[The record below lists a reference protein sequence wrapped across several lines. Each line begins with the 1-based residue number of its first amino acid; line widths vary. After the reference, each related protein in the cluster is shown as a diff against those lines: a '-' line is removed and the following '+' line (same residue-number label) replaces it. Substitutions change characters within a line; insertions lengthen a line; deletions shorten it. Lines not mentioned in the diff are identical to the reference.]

1 MRSQTRILCSLRPHN
16 GLGARSAP
24 SRYCQLAKGIHRTIK
39 DTPLASV
46 KTLAVVVASA
56 AVILAGAAPLSAQ
69 AGPPHDIS
77 GYWELPID
85 GRLVPSAVLSPAV
98 TQAIIEEEARKKAKA
113 IRWCNWVGMPTTM
126 DVGRPLNIRQ
136 GAREIV
142 IVAESPVTPVRHLY
156 LNRKAHINPEIFDPT
171 TSGDSIAHWE
181 GDTLVV
187 DTIGFEP
194 TRGITAI
201 PGGGFRTANSHLVER
216 FRLLKNGTV
225 LSVRFTWTDPA
236 VFQTPHTY
244 EFRYRRAE
252 REYEARPYQLCDPF
266 DPERAAFLEQPQ

>member
-1 MRSQTRILCSLRPHN
+1 
-16 GLGARSAP
+16 
-24 SRYCQLAKGIHRTIK
+24 
-39 DTPLASV
+39 V
-46 KTLAVVVASA
+46 KPIAAAAAVLAVTVFAA
-56 AVILAGAAPLSAQ
+56 AVSLTAQ
-69 AGPPHDIS
+69 AGAPPDIS

-85 GRLVPSAVLSPAV
+85 GKAVPPAKLSAKV
-98 TQAIIEEEARKKAKA
+98 TPELLAAEARKTEKA

-156 LNRKAHINPEIFDPT
+156 LTRKTHIDKEIFDPT

-187 DTIGFEP
+187 DTTGFDP
-194 TRGITAI
+194 TKGITVI
-201 PGGGFRTANSHLVER
+201 PGGGFRTADTRLVER
-216 FRLLKNGTV
+216 FRLLNGGNT
-225 LSVRFTWTDPA
+225 LSVRFTWTDPS

-244 EFRYRRAE
+244 EFRYQRAE
-252 REYEARPYQLCDPF
+252 KEYGARPYELCNPF
-266 DPERAAFLEQPQ
+266 DPERTAFFESSK

>member
-1 MRSQTRILCSLRPHN
+1 M
-16 GLGARSAP
+16 
-24 SRYCQLAKGIHRTIK
+24 
-39 DTPLASV
+39 
-46 KTLAVVVASA
+46 KTLVAIVMSVA
-56 AVILAGAAPLSAQ
+56 AVCAGTATLTAQ
-69 AGPPHDIS
+69 AGTPPDIS

-85 GRLVPSAVLSPAV
+85 GRFIPRAVLSPKV
-98 TQAIIEEEARKKAKA
+98 TPAMLEAEARKTEKA

-156 LNRKAHINPEIFDPT
+156 LNRKTHIDKEIFDPN

-194 TRGITAI
+194 THGITVI
-201 PGGGFRTANSHLVER
+201 PGGGFRTAETRLVER
-216 FRLLKNGTV
+216 FRLLPGGDV
-225 LSVRFTWTDPA
+225 LSVRFTWTDPS

-244 EFRYRRAE
+244 EFRYQRAE
-252 REYEARPYQLCDPF
+252 REYGARPYRLCDPF
-266 DPERAAFLEQPQ
+266 DPERTAFLEQRK